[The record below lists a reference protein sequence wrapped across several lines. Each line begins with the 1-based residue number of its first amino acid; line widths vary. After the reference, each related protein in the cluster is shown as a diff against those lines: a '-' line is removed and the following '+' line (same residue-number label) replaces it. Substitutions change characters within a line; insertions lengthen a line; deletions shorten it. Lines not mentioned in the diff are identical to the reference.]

1 MLTHTNTTA
10 LIFGGTQGLGFAI
23 AQRLVAE
30 GCTRL
35 VLAARD
41 PEKGSAAAARL
52 NAHFLSVDL
61 ADAGSVI
68 ACVDQA
74 AAMMGSVTALCLSAA
89 STDRGSILD
98 TTPDAFDRMFAI
110 NTKGPFFAIQRV
122 AQLAKAA
129 QHPAS
134 IVTILSMSAH
144 VGQSFL
150 TPYSAS
156 KAALS
161 NITKNTANALR
172 HDRIRVNGINCGWM
186 DTPGEDAMQR
196 NYHGA
201 SDDWLQKAEAAQ
213 PFGMLVKPDHVAGLA
228 AYMLG
233 PQSGVMTGA
242 VVDFDQ
248 NVSGASPE

>member
-1 MLTHTNTTA
+1 MTPHTDTTA
-10 LIFGGTQGLGFAI
+10 LIFGGTQGLGLAI
-23 AQRLVAE
+23 AERLRAE
-30 GCTRL
+30 GCSRM

-41 PEKGSAAAARL
+41 PVKGAEAAARL
-52 NAHFLSVDL
+52 GAHFLPCDL
-61 ADAGSVI
+61 ADAASVI

-74 AAMMGSVTALCLSAA
+74 ASLMGAINALCLSAA

-98 TTPDAFDRMFAI
+98 TSPEDFDRMFAI

-129 QHPAS
+129 GHPAS

-172 HDRIRVNGINCGWM
+172 HDRIRANGINCGWM
-186 DTPGEDAMQR
+186 DTPGEDAIQR
-196 NYHGA
+196 SHHG
-201 SDDWLQKAEAAQ
+201 STDGWLEKAEAAQ
-213 PFGMLVKPDHVAGLA
+213 PFGMLVKPTHVAGLA

-233 PQSGVMTGA
+233 PQSGVMTGSI
-242 VVDFDQ
+242 VDFDQ